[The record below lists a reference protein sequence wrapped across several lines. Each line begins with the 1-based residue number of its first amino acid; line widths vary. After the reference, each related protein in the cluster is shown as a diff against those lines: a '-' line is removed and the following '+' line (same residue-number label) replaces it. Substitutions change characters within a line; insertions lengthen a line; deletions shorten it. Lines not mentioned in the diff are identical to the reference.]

1 MRLHNLRLRGI
12 TEAFPNEVC
21 VDFDSLGGGLIAI
34 VGENGAGK
42 STLIGS
48 IFAALFRQLPGQ
60 KRSLYD
66 FATHPQPEIDLAF
79 SVSGA
84 RYRSLLKID
93 PKSRQMESYLFNG
106 EGKPLTNSK
115 KEPFEELVR
124 KCAGTPDFFLSSIFS
139 SQKRTGN
146 FLSLERSARKELFIR
161 ELLGLDRLRLISA
174 AAKEKAEGVV
184 NTTLGLEGQVRS
196 LKEMVDAGVEDPG
209 EVDAQLRE
217 VSSRLET
224 LEAEKRTAQ
233 QRLLELQAAEASR
246 KPLLAEV
253 EGLKQRLR
261 KTDAEIT
268 ETKHQIGRDE
278 SLLTGK
284 KDLADLTKRGATLA
298 TRIEELH
305 RQIRGIQ
312 GLETSNRETERT
324 VQALDAEL
332 RANLAELERLRVE
345 REELAVVPCRGE
357 GPYASCPKIGRAIDA
372 GMRIPT
378 LEGEVATLSIEV
390 ELQHGSLVQIA
401 TPSCELTRT
410 LEGCERQRRAVD
422 EERRQYDELRSVEVR
437 REERLKG
444 LDRLNQAQAELAKE
458 LARKES
464 GLPAF
469 ADLDARVQASRRK
482 IEDTDRLIISC
493 RRERDSLIARQ
504 AQIKQRQEQMEAARN
519 RLAQVEAE
527 LGAARIEQ
535 EDYTY
540 LARVFGPDEIQLCEI
555 QAVGPEVSIL
565 VNALLEGYFDNKFE
579 IRFRTQRP
587 KADGRGMVDDFDV
600 EVRNK
605 NLDRTCPVD
614 ELPGGQFVLVNEAVN
629 LGIAIYNMRQ
639 GEGIRYETLFRDE
652 TVGAL
657 DAVNGREYVRM
668 LRRAMDLGGFHQVI
682 FICHTP
688 LVWELADNL
697 LSVGGGSVA
706 MGDRISEPVGSARS
720 RFRLC
725 PRMGGVG
732 DYVRVSRGLVRS
744 REHSCFRR
752 FGCGPFPPVQPA
764 SPGCPNRRER
774 GSHPGGNQEKSVI
787 VRVDRPG
794 TYRL

>member
-21 VDFDSLGGGLIAI
+21 VDFDSLGEGLIAI

-79 SVSGA
+79 SVNGA

-106 EGKPLTNSK
+106 DGAPLTNGK
-115 KEPFEELVR
+115 KEPFEELVHR
-124 KCAGTPDFFLSSIFS
+124 CAGTPDFFLSSIFS

-146 FLSLERSARKELFIR
+146 FLSLDRSERKELFIR
-161 ELLGLDRLRLISA
+161 ELLGLDRLRLIAA
-174 AAKEKAEGVV
+174 AAKEKGDEVAR
-184 NTTLGLEGQVRS
+184 TTLGLDGQVRS
-196 LKEMVDAGVEDPG
+196 LKELVETGAEEPADV
-209 EVDAQLRE
+209 EVRLAE

-224 LEAEKRTAQ
+224 LEADKLTAQ
-233 QRLLELQAAEASR
+233 QRLLELEATEASR

-253 EGLKQRLR
+253 ETLKQRLR
-261 KTDAEIT
+261 KSDGEIT
-268 ETKHQIGRDE
+268 ETKRQIGRDE

-284 KDLADLTKRGATLA
+284 KDLAALTERGTALA
-298 TRIEELH
+298 TRIEDLH
-305 RQIRGIQ
+305 RQIREMQ
-312 GLETSNRETERT
+312 GLETSNRDTERT

-332 RANLAELERLRVE
+332 RNNMAELERLRVE

-357 GPYASCPKIGRAIDA
+357 GPYASCPKIGRAIEA
-372 GMRIPT
+372 GVRIPT

-390 ELQHGSLVQIA
+390 EVQRGSLVHIA
-401 TPSCELTRT
+401 TPSSELNRT
-410 LEGCERQRRAVD
+410 LEGSERDRRNVDLERQR
-422 EERRQYDELRSVEVR
+422 YDELRAVEVR

-444 LDRLNQAQAELAKE
+444 LDRLNQARVELAGE
-458 LARKES
+458 LVGKES
-464 GLPAF
+464 ALTVF
-469 ADLDARVQASRRK
+469 ADLDARMQASRR
-482 IEDTDRLIISC
+482 EVESTDRLTITC

-504 AQIKQRQEQMEAARN
+504 AQIEQRQQQQATART

-527 LGAARIEQ
+527 LRAARTEQ

-555 QAVGPEVSIL
+555 QAAGPQVSIL
-565 VNALLEGYFDNKFE
+565 VNSLLEGCFDNKFE

-587 KADGRGMVDDFDV
+587 KADGKGMVDDFDV

-605 NLDRTCPVD
+605 NLDRTCLVD
-614 ELPGGQFVLVNEAVN
+614 ELSGGQFVLVNEAVN

-639 GEGIRYETLFRDE
+639 GEGVRYETLFRDE

-657 DAVNGREYVRM
+657 DAANGKEYTRM
-668 LRRAMDLGGFHQVI
+668 LRRAMDLGEFHQVI

-688 LVWELADNL
+688 LVWELADRV
-697 LSVGGGSVA
+697 LSVGDGRVV
-706 MGDRISEPVGSARS
+706 MGNS
-720 RFRLC
+720 L
-725 PRMGGVG
+725 
-732 DYVRVSRGLVRS
+732 RGCS
-744 REHSCFRR
+744 
-752 FGCGPFPPVQPA
+752 
-764 SPGCPNRRER
+764 
-774 GSHPGGNQEKSVI
+774 
-787 VRVDRPG
+787 
-794 TYRL
+794 